1 MARSIKS
8 FFTNS
13 LVYAL
18 ASIVLGI
25 LMLIMQG
32 AMVSLIVKVFAV
44 VLIAYGAVTLV
55 GYFTN
60 KGRKSTTSL
69 GIGILAVC
77 AGVFFLI
84 FPEVIINLFPII
96 VGVMVVLEGVTNVV
110 GAFRGRKKNWF
121 INIIIGVL
129 IIAVGLFLIFRAGTV
144 IDVVVII
151 AGIALIIN
159 GLSYLF
165 MTR

>member
-25 LMLIMQG
+25 LMLIMQD

-44 VLIAYGAVTLV
+44 VLIVYGVVEIV
-55 GYFTN
+55 GYLTN
-60 KGRKSTTSL
+60 KGKKSTASL
-69 GIGILAVC
+69 GIGILAAC
-77 AGVFFLI
+77 AGVFFLV
-84 FPEVIINLFPII
+84 FPEIIVNIFPII
-96 VGVMVVLEGVTNVV
+96 VGVMLVLEGLTNVI
-110 GAFRGRKKNWF
+110 GAFRGKRKNWF
-121 INIIIGVL
+121 INVIIGAV
-129 IIAVGLFLIFRAGTV
+129 IIAVGLFFIFRAGTV